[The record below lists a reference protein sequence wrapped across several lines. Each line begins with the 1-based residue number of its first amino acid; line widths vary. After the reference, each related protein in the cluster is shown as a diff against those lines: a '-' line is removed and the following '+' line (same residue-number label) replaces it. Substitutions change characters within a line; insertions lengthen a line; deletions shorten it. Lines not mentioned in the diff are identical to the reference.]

1 MDRLTD
7 EHGLLQWWEDISN
20 MEGEKFLDVIG
31 KAVHLSVFIGQ
42 LGCPSIGSVGMAYK
56 WSYKLVLLRAF
67 SASTEELEKSVDVK
81 PDVKPRVKQE
91 LITDHLKVEKKRKPH
106 DRFNGTS
113 KEELMTRTLPDR
125 LKENLDIVFIGE
137 YQK

>member
-1 MDRLTD
+1 M
-7 EHGLLQWWEDISN
+7 
-20 MEGEKFLDVIG
+20 
-31 KAVHLSVFIGQ
+31 
-42 LGCPSIGSVGMAYK
+42 
-56 WSYKLVLLRAF
+56 
-67 SASTEELEKSVDVK
+67 EKSVDVK

-137 YQK
+137 RPTYSKCIVKEVSIEVHLGLHFRLAGCLSSSPALSFFISVSVCLSVSLSPSPALSF